1 MLLLRAAA
9 ARLAPRRLS
18 SQANAPSTGS
28 ANPQRPSAVALGEL
42 PASCITTAEL
52 EMQAAPATAAA
63 TGRPPG
69 ELMEMTPNVMTK

>member
-1 MLLLRAAA
+1 M
-9 ARLAPRRLS
+9 PRRRS
-18 SQANAPSTGS
+18 SQASTPRTGS
-28 ANPQRPSAVALGEL
+28 ANAHRPSAVALGDA

-69 ELMEMTPNVMTK
+69 ELMDATPAVMTK